1 MSSLEERVRDL
12 IGDEGPQLPVWE
24 HDRRIDQRLAEA
36 SPADLLRWISA
47 ALAAIIEEK
56 LP

>member
-47 ALAAIIEEK
+47 ALAALK
-56 LP
+56 GTDA